1 MTPIDL
7 KIRED
12 LLKIHDQFN
21 GYIIKIGLFG
31 SILEK
36 ILNEINDI
44 DVLILYRGIS
54 YNRLKS
60 RLLKM
65 KLNYPIYPA
74 YLNVS
79 YIPAEKKD
87 SDPLG
92 YHIIL
97 MPIDN
102 PCIDFLKRHEEK
114 IQYIT
119 SQKLHEETVGTV

>member
-1 MTPIDL
+1 MKTIDL
-7 KIRED
+7 KIQED
-12 LLKIHDQFN
+12 LLKIYALFN
-21 GYIIKIGLFG
+21 DNIIKIGLFG

-36 ILNEINDI
+36 DFREIKDI
-44 DVLILYRGIS
+44 DILVLYRGIS
-54 YNRLKS
+54 FKSLKS
-60 RLLKM
+60 GLLRM

-79 YIPAEKKD
+79 YISAEKKP

-102 PCIDFLKRHEEK
+102 PCPEFLERHKGK
-114 IQYIT
+114 IYFVT
-119 SQKLHEETVGTV
+119 SQKLKEEKVANL